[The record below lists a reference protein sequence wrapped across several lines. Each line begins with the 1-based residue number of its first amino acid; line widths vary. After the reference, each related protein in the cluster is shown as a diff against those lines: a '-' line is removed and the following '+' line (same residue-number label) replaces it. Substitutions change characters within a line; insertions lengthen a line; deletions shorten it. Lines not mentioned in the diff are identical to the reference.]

1 LGLAREILKNLRTHR
16 VAQFGALYLGA
27 AWILLEVAALLE
39 QTLELPN
46 WVDQSVLGL
55 LVVGFPI
62 GLIVAWFQ
70 ASQTTDSDA
79 EPVSSDPTAPKTAEE
94 QLEASAFQA
103 DFPDQPVSPRSGG
116 NLPIVATSFIGREA
130 EVAELKQLLGDHRLV
145 TLTGVGGVGKTR
157 LALSV
162 AEELATGFADGVWM
176 VELAPV
182 GDPAAVPAA
191 VATALGITAQAE
203 LSITAAIAEA
213 LSGRDLLLVLD
224 NCEHVLDAAADV
236 VEALLTRTTGVS
248 VLATSREGL
257 RVAAEHLWPVPSLD
271 VRSGESSKAVSLFV
285 ERARAVQPGFTLGE
299 DVETVVDICKRL
311 DGIALAIELA
321 AARMVSMN
329 PRELLDRLADRFR
342 LLSGSRRGLE
352 RHQTLRHAVQWSY
365 DLLAPHEASLLSRCS
380 VFSDGFDLVAAAHM
394 GSDAMG
400 SDAGLDEYAVLDALD
415 SLVRKSLV
423 TAETARGE
431 TRYTLL
437 ETIRQF
443 GEEQLAQTE
452 LVDDVRRRHAGYFA
466 KQAVE
471 WWRVWDGPDQRDA
484 LDWVQVE
491 FANLRSGYEWAADR
505 GELGLA
511 AMIAAHSAIIAFPLQ
526 QFEPIKWSE
535 ELIPGARAVHLRE
548 LGLLYGA
555 AVLCAYV
562 GRKDESIEYG
572 RAAVALH
579 GDDRYDTFDPSWN
592 EFWAR
597 VAIVIAGGDL
607 NTFVTACEQLAN
619 GSAHARTVGLFGMF
633 YVLPACGR
641 ADEAI
646 KIAAD
651 VEAAARAYG
660 NPFWIGWLHAGYR
673 AFTETDP
680 EQALRGFEKGLSY
693 ARHQQLPF
701 VENRILQELAWLE
714 GLHGVPAQAAE
725 LFDDVL
731 DAFLRAGNHTDLRA
745 TLCYVA
751 MFFDRLERPEIAAT
765 IFGAS
770 RMSAESWVVGMPS
783 VLEHL
788 RDVLG
793 VERFDAC
800 VDAGTAMEPTAAVHF
815 AREKIRTVRGP
826 SEDEE

>member
-1 LGLAREILKNLRTHR
+1 LGLARKILKNLRTHR
-16 VAQFGALYLGA
+16 VAQFAAFYLGA

-55 LVVGFPI
+55 LVVGFPL
-62 GLIVAWFQ
+62 GLIFAWFQ
-70 ASQTTDSDA
+70 ASKSTASEADRA
-79 EPVSSDPTAPKTAEE
+79 SSDPTAPKTVEGRHE
-94 QLEASAFQA
+94 TSALPL
-103 DFPDQPVSPRSGG
+103 DFSHEPALPRSGG

-162 AEELATGFADGVWM
+162 AEELAAEFADGVWM
-176 VELAPV
+176 IELAPV

-191 VATALGITAQAE
+191 VATALGITAQADR
-203 LSITAAIAEA
+203 SVTAAIAEA
-213 LSGRDLLLVLD
+213 LSGRHLLLVLD

-236 VEALLTRTTGVS
+236 VDTLLTRTTGVS

-285 ERARAVQPGFTLGE
+285 ERARAVQPGFTLGD
-299 DVETVVDICKRL
+299 DVEAVVDICKRL

-365 DLLAPHEASLLSRCS
+365 DLLSEHEGSLLSRCS
-380 VFSDGFDLVAAAHM
+380 VFSDGFDLVAAVHI
-394 GSDAMG
+394 GSDE
-400 SDAGLDEYAVLDALD
+400 GLDEYAVLDALD

-423 TAETARGE
+423 TAETAGGE

-443 GEEQLAQTE
+443 GEEQLAQNG
-452 LVDDVRRRHAGYFA
+452 LVDDVRRRHANYFA

-471 WWRVWDGPDQRDA
+471 WWQIWDGPGQRDA
-484 LDWVQVE
+484 LDWIQAE
-491 FANLRSGYEWAADR
+491 FANLRSGYEWAADHD
-505 GELGLA
+505 EISIA
-511 AMIAAHSAIIAFPLQ
+511 AMIAAHSAVIALPLQ
-526 QFEPIKWSE
+526 QFEPTKWCE
-535 ELIPGARAVHLRE
+535 ELIPGASAVHLRE

-562 GRKDESIEYG
+562 GRKDEAVEYG
-572 RAAVALH
+572 RSAVALN

-592 EFWAR
+592 EFWASAAR
-597 VAIVIAGGDL
+597 VIAGGDPD
-607 NTFVTACEQLAN
+607 TFVRECEQLAHR
-619 GSAHARTVGLFGMF
+619 SAHARAVGLFGMF

-651 VEAAARAYG
+651 VEVATQAYG
-660 NPFWIGWLHAGYR
+660 NPFWIGWLCAGYR

-680 EQALRGFEKGLSY
+680 EQARHGFETGLTY
-693 ARHQQLPF
+693 ARDQQLPF

-725 LFDDVL
+725 LFDSVL
-731 DAFLRAGNHTDLRA
+731 DAFHRAGNHTDLRA

-751 MFFDRLERPEIAAT
+751 MFFDRLEMPEIAAT
-765 IFGAS
+765 VFGGS

-783 VLEHL
+783 ALEHL

-793 VERFDAC
+793 ADRFDAC
-800 VDAGTAMEPTAAVHF
+800 VATGTAMEPMAAVSF
-815 AREKIRTVRGP
+815 AREKIRTVQGTF
-826 SEDEE
+826 EEEE

>member
-1 LGLAREILKNLRTHR
+1 MGLAREFLKKLRKHR

-55 LVVGFPI
+55 LVVGFPC
-62 GLIVAWFQ
+62 GLILAWFQ
-70 ASQTTDSDA
+70 ASQTSDSEADTA
-79 EPVSSDPTAPKTAEE
+79 SSDLTVPDAAEDRHV
-94 QLEASAFQA
+94 ASAFPSN
-103 DFPDQPVSPRSGG
+103 FSHEPVPPRSGG
-116 NLPIVATSFIGREA
+116 NLPSVATSFIGRDA
-130 EVAELKQLLGDHRLV
+130 EVTELKQLLGDHRLV

-162 AEELATGFADGVWM
+162 AEELAIEFADGVWM

-191 VATALGITAQAE
+191 VATALGITAQADR
-203 LSITAAIAEA
+203 SVTAAIAEA
-213 LSGRDLLLVLD
+213 LSGRHLLLVLD

-236 VEALLTRTTGVS
+236 VETLLKRTTGVS
-248 VLATSREGL
+248 VVATSREGL
-257 RVAAEHLWPVPSLD
+257 RVDGEHLWPVPSLD
-271 VRSGESSKAVSLFV
+271 VRSGEASKAVSLFV
-285 ERARAVQPGFTLGE
+285 DRARAVQPGFTLGD
-299 DVETVVDICKRL
+299 DVEVVVDICKRL

-365 DLLAPHEASLLSRCS
+365 DLLTEYEGSLLSRCS
-380 VFSDGFDLVAAAHM
+380 VFSDGFDLVAAARI
-394 GSDAMG
+394 GSDE
-400 SDAGLDEYAVLDALD
+400 GLDEYAVLDALD

-443 GEEQLAQTE
+443 GEEKLAQTG
-452 LVDDVRRRHAGYFA
+452 LVDDVRMRHANYFA

-471 WWRVWDGPDQRDA
+471 WWQVWDGPGQRDA
-484 LDWVQVE
+484 LDWIQVE
-491 FANLRSGYEWAADR
+491 FANLRSGYEWAADH
-505 GELGLA
+505 GELSIA
-511 AMIAAHSAIIAFPLQ
+511 AVIAAHSAVIAFPLQ

-535 ELIPGARAVHLRE
+535 ELIARASAVNLRE

-562 GRKDESIEYG
+562 GRKDEAVEYG
-572 RAAVALH
+572 RAAVALN
-579 GDDRYDTFDPSWN
+579 GDDRYDAFDPSWN
-592 EFWAR
+592 EFWAN
-597 VAIVIAGGDL
+597 VALVIAGGNPD
-607 NTFVTACEQLAN
+607 TFVTACEQFAHR
-619 GSAHARTVGLFGMF
+619 SAHARTVGLFGMF

-646 KIAAD
+646 EIAAE
-651 VEAAARAYG
+651 VEAAAQAYG
-660 NPFWIGWLHAGYR
+660 NPFWIGWLFAGYR

-680 EQALRGFEKGLSY
+680 EQARQGFEKGLTY

-725 LFDDVL
+725 LFDSVL
-731 DAFLRAGNHTDLRA
+731 DVFHRAGNHTDLRA

-751 MFFDRLERPEIAAT
+751 MFFDRMELPEIAAT
-765 IFGAS
+765 VFGGS

-783 VLEHL
+783 ALEHL

-800 VDAGTAMEPTAAVHF
+800 VEAGAAMEPTAAVSF
-815 AREKIRTVRGP
+815 AREMIRTALGT
-826 SEDEE
+826 SEDER

>member
-1 LGLAREILKNLRTHR
+1 MGLVREFLKNLRKHR
-16 VAQFGALYLGA
+16 VAQFGVLYLGA

-55 LVVGFPI
+55 LVVGFPF
-62 GLIVAWFQ
+62 GLILAWFQ
-70 ASQTTDSDA
+70 ASQSTASEADTA
-79 EPVSSDPTAPKTAEE
+79 NSDPTVPKTAEGRHE
-94 QLEASAFQA
+94 PNAFQS
-103 DFPDQPVSPRSGG
+103 DSSHEPFSLRSGG
-116 NLPIVATSFIGREA
+116 NLPIAATSFIGRDA

-162 AEELATGFADGVWM
+162 AEELATDFADGVWM

-191 VATALGITAQAE
+191 VATALGITAQADR
-203 LSITAAIAEA
+203 SVTAAIAEA
-213 LSGRDLLLVLD
+213 LSGRHLLLVLD

-236 VEALLTRTTGVS
+236 VETLLTRTTGVS
-248 VLATSREGL
+248 VVATSREGL

-285 ERARAVQPGFTLGE
+285 ERARAVQPGFTLGD
-299 DVETVVDICKRL
+299 DVEAVVDICKRL

-365 DLLAPHEASLLSRCS
+365 DLLAEHEASLLSRCS
-380 VFSDGFDLVAAAHM
+380 VFSDGFDLVAAAHI
-394 GSDAMG
+394 GSDE
-400 SDAGLDEYAVLDALD
+400 GLDEYAVLDALD

-423 TAETARGE
+423 IAETARGK

-443 GEEQLAQTE
+443 GEEQLAQTG
-452 LVDDVRRRHAGYFA
+452 LVDDMRMRHANYFA
-466 KQAVE
+466 KQVVE
-471 WWRVWDGPDQRDA
+471 WRRVWDGPGQRDA
-484 LDWVQVE
+484 LDWIQVE
-491 FANLRSGYEWAADR
+491 FANLRAGYEWAADR
-505 GELGLA
+505 GELSIA
-511 AMIAAHSAIIAFPLQ
+511 ALIAAHGAVIAFPLQ

-535 ELIPGARAVHLRE
+535 ELIPGASAVNLRE

-562 GRKDESIEYG
+562 GRSEESIEYG
-572 RAAVALH
+572 RAAVALQ

-592 EFWAR
+592 EFWAN
-597 VAIVIAGGDL
+597 VAIVIAGGSPEA
-607 NTFVTACEQLAN
+607 FVRSCEPLTH

-646 KIAAD
+646 KIATD
-651 VEAAARAYG
+651 VEAAAQAYG
-660 NPFWIGWLHAGYR
+660 NPLWIGWLCAGYR

-680 EQALRGFEKGLSY
+680 ERARLEFEKGLAY

-725 LFDDVL
+725 LFDSVL
-731 DAFLRAGNHTDLRA
+731 DAFHRAGNHTDLRA

-751 MFFDRLERPEIAAT
+751 MFFDRLELPEIAAT
-765 IFGAS
+765 VFGGS
-770 RMSAESWVVGMPS
+770 RMPAESWVVGMPNA
-783 VLEHL
+783 LEHL

-800 VDAGTAMEPTAAVHF
+800 VEAGAAMEPTAAVDF
-815 AREKIRTVRGP
+815 AREKIRTVLGA
-826 SEDEE
+826 SADEK